1 MERDWPFLAMIGGAI
16 ASGATAAAG
25 TLGTAA
31 TSALGGLGSLAAGA
45 AHGIGTAASGA
56 LNAVTGGGGAGPT
69 AASAAPAAAPAAAAP
84 ASGGGFL
91 DNLLGRGPANQIGV
105 STPGGPM
112 AVPPGA
118 ENLSQAVPYQGSLPG
133 TPVLDQLGSGLKQM
147 AAGRF
152 GVTNPDMGVLDMVKQ
167 GGLSQLSG
175 GPFVGY
181 NPQASFLSNLGGAVR
196 QRLLSQLSPDPGTQ
210 NQNPYA
216 LQQAVQLALS
226 RQGPYA
232 RQLPV
237 YGNLPG
243 YG

>member
-56 LNAVTGGGGAGPT
+56 LNAVTGGGGAGAT
-69 AASAAPAAAPAAAAP
+69 AAAPAAAAP